1 MVMEEHVFCMESF
14 LFYKVLDICEV
25 CSSRALLGR
34 RAGDPRGAGKVRE
47 GDIQEISL
55 TISIHILTS

>member
-1 MVMEEHVFCMESF
+1 MEEHVFCVESF